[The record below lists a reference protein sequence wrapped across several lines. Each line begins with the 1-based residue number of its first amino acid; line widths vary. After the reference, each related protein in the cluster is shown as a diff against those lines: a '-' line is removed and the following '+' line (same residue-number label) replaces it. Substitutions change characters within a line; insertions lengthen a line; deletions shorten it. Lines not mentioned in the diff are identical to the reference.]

1 MSDDFYDDPLDAWG
15 AWFTEARDSEPDVP
29 EAMQLATVD
38 PDGQP
43 RLRTV
48 LAKSVDAGGVVFYT
62 NLRSR
67 KGQDLSENPR
77 CALTFHW
84 KSLERQVHVE
94 GRVRPV
100 SAAEADRYFASR
112 ARGSQ
117 LGAWASAQSR
127 PLEGREA
134 LQDAV
139 EAVEATYAGVE
150 VPRPPHWSGFR
161 VVPDR
166 WEFWQGQASRLH
178 DRWEFLPDGA
188 GWARRRLW
196 P

>member
-1 MSDDFYDDPLDAWG
+1 
-15 AWFTEARDSEPDVP
+15 
-29 EAMQLATVD
+29 MQLATVD
-38 PDGQP
+38 ADGMP

-48 LAKSVDAGGVVFYT
+48 LSKSVDAGGVVFYT

-67 KGQDLSENPR
+67 KGQDLSVHPR
-77 CALTFHW
+77 CALTWHW

-100 SAAEADRYFASR
+100 SGWEADVYWRSR

-117 LGAWASAQSR
+117 VGAWASAQSEVIADR
-127 PLEGREA
+127 AALE
-134 LQDAV
+134 DAV
-139 EAVEATYAGVE
+139 AEVTARFEGQD
-150 VPRPPHWSGFR
+150 VPRPPHWSGYR
-161 VVPDR
+161 VVPER

-178 DRWEFLPDGA
+178 DRWEFLPEGA
-188 GWARRRLW
+188 GWIRRRLS